1 MFLSNGLALRTIPFL
16 GVRYPV
22 RSDGIYR
29 VWSLTETVALATVS
43 DPNSTLGETVREA
56 TGGAQQLART
66 GPGTYGRTLDRA
78 RGGGAGCSDEQEGD
92 GLGETGDRR
101 KQQLTGTPSA
111 CRT

>member
-1 MFLSNGLALRTIPFL
+1 M
-16 GVRYPV
+16 RYPV

-43 DPNSTLGETVREA
+43 DPNSTLGETVRDA
-56 TGGAQQLART
+56 AGGAQQLART
-66 GPGTYGRTLDRA
+66 GPGTYGRPFDRA

>member
-1 MFLSNGLALRTIPFL
+1 MFLSNGLALRTIPLL

-29 VWSLTETVALATVS
+29 VWSLTETVALAAVS
-43 DPNSTLGETVREA
+43 DPNSTLGETVRDA

-92 GLGETGDRR
+92 GLGEPGDRR